1 MTDKPVLI
9 IGNKNLSSWSLRP
22 WLVLRHFGVPF
33 EETKLLLDTDQFRAT
48 IRKFSPSARVPAL
61 HHGARVIWDSLAIN
75 EYANEVFLDDR
86 GWPNDLDERAFARSI
101 SAEMH
106 SGFASLR
113 QQMPMNCTL
122 RTQVQPNAQTAGDIE
137 RITAIW
143 REARKRFSVTGA
155 FLCGG
160 FSIADAMY
168 APVVLRFRSYAVP
181 LAPVEQA
188 YADTML
194 ALPALAQ
201 WLADAEQEVKETSA

>member
-1 MTDKPVLI
+1 MTDKAVLI

-22 WLVLRHFGVPF
+22 WLVLRHFEVPF

-48 IRKFSPSARVPAL
+48 IRNFSPSARVPVL

-75 EYANEVFLDDR
+75 EYVNEVFLDDR

-113 QQMPMNCTL
+113 QQMPMNCVL
-122 RTQVQPNAQTAGDIE
+122 RTQRLPSAETAADIE
-137 RITAIW
+137 RISAIW
-143 REARKRFSVTGA
+143 REGRKRFSVTGP

-168 APVVLRFRSYAVP
+168 APVVLRFRSYGVALDP
-181 LAPVEQA
+181 ILQA

-194 ALPALAQ
+194 ALPALIE
-201 WLADAEQEVKETSA
+201 WLADAEQEVNAVA